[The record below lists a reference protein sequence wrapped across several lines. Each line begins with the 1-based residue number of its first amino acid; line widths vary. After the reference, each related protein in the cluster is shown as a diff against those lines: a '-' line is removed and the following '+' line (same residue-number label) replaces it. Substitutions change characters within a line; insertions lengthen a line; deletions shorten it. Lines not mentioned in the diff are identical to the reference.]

1 MTAACFS
8 WWATKTEA
16 VWVWVRWWLC
26 TIRTGSAGPAS
37 HPRPTLLASHPRL
50 SLDSGLSRSGAAD
63 LAPTVGGVSL
73 GGVAL
78 TASAPPSLWNSV
90 AFPVFPGPLPGTHHR
105 YTQVPTWWTRL
116 SFWRQAGEQKSSRAW
131 PEVPGDPEAGP
142 LSESL
147 FSGMR
152 ARHQA
157 CKQYRALG
165 KRSTPACCLCLLLPV
180 PGIAH
185 VWVRALLL
193 RGWDCRGVTGSRS
206 LTP

>member
-1 MTAACFS
+1 MH
-8 WWATKTEA
+8 
-16 VWVWVRWWLC
+16 
-26 TIRTGSAGPAS
+26 
-37 HPRPTLLASHPRL
+37 HPDRIC
-50 SLDSGLSRSGAAD
+50 RSCLPPAAD
-63 LAPTVGGVSL
+63 SARIPPEAFTGQRVKPLGCSRPGSHSGWGVPWGGGADSL
-73 GGVAL
+73 C
-78 TASAPPSLWNSV
+78 PPSLWNSV